1 MWRKSDV
8 ISGKGWSESTHEE
21 KKQRT
26 RTGEPDRGHL
36 HDSDRDVR
44 QTEDKD
50 ERERTTSINNLREC
64 NIGNLSSDPWS
75 VGGLQDVHIIDTLSK
90 DK

>member
-1 MWRKSDV
+1 MK
-8 ISGKGWSESTHEE
+8 E

-44 QTEDKD
+44 QTEGED

-75 VGGLQDVHIIDTLSK
+75 VGGLQDVHIVDTPSK